1 MTAVSLLPVFTAF
14 LLAPLLCG
22 VINRVKAFFAGR
34 RGIPV
39 LQLYYDLAKLF
50 RKGAVYSETSSWVLR
65 ASPVVALAGVSVALF
80 MIPLGALS
88 APLAFTGDFLV
99 MLYLLALVRFFMV
112 AAALDTGSPFEGMGA
127 SREIQFSALAE
138 PALLLGLA
146 LLFLIVAARLF
157 RWE

>member
-1 MTAVSLLPVFTAF
+1 MNASGTLRFRLWMGIPQSET
-14 LLAPLLCG
+14 G
-22 VINRVKAFFAGR
+22 KAFFAGR

-88 APLAFTGDFLV
+88 APLAFQFEID
-99 MLYLLALVRFFMV
+99 ALSEKVKGFK
-112 AAALDTGSPFEGMGA
+112 PN
-127 SREIQFSALAE
+127 
-138 PALLLGLA
+138 LLGKPKYEFISLD
-146 LLFLIVAARLF
+146 
-157 RWE
+157 